1 MDQPVLDGMPR
12 RLFSCTPTRLNTWLD
27 CPRRYRMTYLDRP
40 APPKGAPWAHNSLG
54 ASLHNALAAWWALP
68 RERRTPSAAAEL
80 LEAGWLTD
88 GYRDDEQAQ
97 LWLGRAVD
105 MVLRYVATLDPD
117 DEPRG
122 VERTVAT
129 RTARLA
135 VSGRVDRIDERDGEL
150 VVVDYKSGRRP
161 PTTDDVRGSLALAL
175 YVLAVR
181 QTLRADCRRVELH
194 HLPSGE
200 VVAWDHTEESLAR
213 HLRRAESLGAEA
225 AEADERFRAG
235 LAADDLDAVFPPRP
249 STLCGWCDYAR
260 HCEQGRAVSGIKESW
275 AALESVGP
283 VGDGEE

>member
-1 MDQPVLDGMPR
+1 MDQPVLDGMPQ

-97 LWLGRAVD
+97 LWVGRAVD

>member
-1 MDQPVLDGMPR
+1 MDQPVLDGMPQ

-88 GYRDDEQAQ
+88 GYRDDEQAR

>member
-1 MDQPVLDGMPR
+1 MDQPVLDGMPQ

-88 GYRDDEQAQ
+88 GYRDDEQAR

-275 AALESVGP
+275 AALEAAGP